1 MAENETLDQG
11 AVIEFPPRP
20 RAAPKARPRARR
32 VVAVGG
38 GKGGIGKS
46 LVSANLGI
54 ALAAR
59 GSKVVLVDAD
69 LGGANLHTCLGVA
82 QPRVTLSD
90 FVEKRVER
98 LEDVLV
104 PTGHERLE
112 LVSGAMD
119 ELDAAN
125 LKHGQKTKLLRH
137 LKSLDVDYVLLD
149 LGAGTSFNVLDF
161 FLIADL
167 GVVVMLPE
175 PTSIEN
181 AYRFIKAAF
190 FRRLQTL
197 APDDDFAS
205 VVARPLVLRDGQVA
219 MTPLDVVVE
228 LRKTDLEAAARLEH
242 ALAGFSPLV
251 LVNQART
258 RGDFDIGPTVV
269 SAWKKFFG
277 LELGYLG
284 AVAHDDAVWQAVR
297 ARQSLMKAAPQSPA
311 AIGLLRVAENLI
323 ALER

>member
-1 MAENETLDQG
+1 
-11 AVIEFPPRP
+11 
-20 RAAPKARPRARR
+20 
-32 VVAVGG
+32 
-38 GKGGIGKS
+38 
-46 LVSANLGI
+46 
-54 ALAAR
+54 
-59 GSKVVLVDAD
+59 
-69 LGGANLHTCLGVA
+69 
-82 QPRVTLSD
+82 VTLSD
-90 FVEKRVER
+90 FVEKRVDR